1 LYSFLTISYIA
12 IDACQKLS
20 FLLTE
25 EEKEDTYLASN
36 LLQGVIINLLLKKER
51 KQNKRAQE
59 KNHHSGYIKN
69 SYQEKSFPQD
79 FPTKIKLMLAIF
91 INMPFD
97 SNFVTWVL
105 FISPHLLDDIFL
117 AEHRRV

>member
-1 LYSFLTISYIA
+1 MLAKS
-12 IDACQKLS
+12 C
-20 FLLTE
+20 LLITE
-25 EEKEDTYLASN
+25 VKKQDTYLASN

-117 AEHRRV
+117 AEHRRVDRICCMKTSG

>member
-1 LYSFLTISYIA
+1 MLVKS
-12 IDACQKLS
+12 LS

-25 EEKEDTYLASN
+25 EEKEDTYLAPN

-59 KNHHSGYIKN
+59 KNHHCGYIKN

-79 FPTKIKLMLAIF
+79 FPTKIKLMLAIL
-91 INMPFD
+91 IDKPFV
-97 SNFVTWVL
+97 SNFVT
-105 FISPHLLDDIFL
+105 
-117 AEHRRV
+117 

>member
-1 LYSFLTISYIA
+1 MTISYIA

-25 EEKEDTYLASN
+25 EEKEDKYLASN

-59 KNHHSGYIKN
+59 KNHHCGYIKN

-105 FISPHLLDDIFL
+105 FISPYLLDDIFL
-117 AEHRRV
+117 AGHRRV